1 MGLAIT
7 EEHQELAT
15 VVREF
20 ATEQRVRAAAR
31 AALDPDAPSVP
42 DVWKRIADLGWLGL
56 HLPESAGGSG
66 FGVPELAIVVDELG
80 HAVGPGRLL
89 PTVTASAVLAGS
101 GGEALRELVTRLA
114 DGSAVAGLG
123 LAPGL
128 TREAGGVLTGELTV
142 LAGQWADVFVLA
154 AGDDLLVVP
163 AGAGALAVAPV
174 TGLDPSLGLA
184 KATVTGLAP
193 ADGHVLAGAA
203 GAAVSLLRTL
213 AAAEAAGGA
222 RGCLDFALEYARVRE
237 QFGRPIGSFRPSS
250 TTWPPCSSA
259 WSSRPRSPGTR

>member
-89 PTVTASAVLAGS
+89 PSVTASAVLAGS

-128 TREAGGVLTGELTV
+128 TREARRCSHRG
-142 LAGQWADVFVLA
+142 ADGACGAVGRRVRA
-154 AGDDLLVVP
+154 RGPATTCSSSPPVP
-163 AGAGALAVAPV
+163 ARSP
-174 TGLDPSLGLA
+174 
-184 KATVTGLAP
+184 
-193 ADGHVLAGAA
+193 
-203 GAAVSLLRTL
+203 
-213 AAAEAAGGA
+213 
-222 RGCLDFALEYARVRE
+222 
-237 QFGRPIGSFRPSS
+237 
-250 TTWPPCSSA
+250 WPP
-259 WSSRPRSPGTR
+259 

>member
-89 PTVTASAVLAGS
+89 PSVTASAVLA
-101 GGEALRELVTRLA
+101 AR
-114 DGSAVAGLG
+114 
-123 LAPGL
+123 
-128 TREAGGVLTGELTV
+128 
-142 LAGQWADVFVLA
+142 A
-154 AGDDLLVVP
+154 AKRC
-163 AGAGALAVAPV
+163 A
-174 TGLDPSLGLA
+174 S
-184 KATVTGLAP
+184 
-193 ADGHVLAGAA
+193 
-203 GAAVSLLRTL
+203 SS
-213 AAAEAAGGA
+213 
-222 RGCLDFALEYARVRE
+222 RGWPTA
-237 QFGRPIGSFRPSS
+237 RPSPG
-250 TTWPPCSSA
+250 WG
-259 WSSRPRSPGTR
+259 WRPA